1 MDRRFAAYPPRH
13 LDDPDPDIQGQAIWA
28 VGYLNLSSEAPRL
41 EAFFKDP
48 RHRTPALFAY
58 ALAVPGETSRGRV
71 QALLDKIERVA
82 GELDADEQELVR
94 LALDQRLMLHGHK
107 PVFFTEHSDEV
118 EEEDQLAPSAPAR
131 ENRTQ

>member
-1 MDRRFAAYPPRH
+1 M
-13 LDDPDPDIQGQAIWA
+13 
-28 VGYLNLSSEAPRL
+28 GYLNLSPEAPRL
-41 EAFFKDP
+41 ETFFKHP

-71 QALLDKIERVA
+71 QALLNKIERVA

-107 PVFFTEHSDEV
+107 PVFFTEDSDEV
-118 EEEDQLAPSAPAR
+118 EEQDDQALVPDEKPGRNDPCPCGSGKKFKKCCGA
-131 ENRTQ
+131 